1 MTRNVVST
9 WPAEWSLVAII
20 GNMMPRRD
28 PTDGDDDNEDEDAK
42 TSPTNRW
49 SCANP
54 TTSSRPGVRQLNK
67 SVRAGEYTV
76 RRWQQVGT

>member
-1 MTRNVVST
+1 MGMMITRT
-9 WPAEWSLVAII
+9 K
-20 GNMMPRRD
+20 
-28 PTDGDDDNEDEDAK
+28 TTK